1 MTAPH
6 RLLMCALAALV
17 IGSAA
22 PAQAQRIDFE
32 QKLQD
37 AYVRIDA
44 LSNLTAEQKQA
55 QRAAAVEEI
64 TKAVEVFNQ
73 HIGDL
78 QAAAEQ
84 LKTVGDMAGYDLKK
98 VEEFSEKLKT
108 LNESSVL
115 KGMGT
120 ALEIKGQVEQISSI
134 YNEAKAL
141 DNNQNLPPSTRRG
154 LAVLQA
160 FGNVMKT
167 YGGSV
172 PLMGG
177 ALETYGE
184 IVDGIAKA
192 APNLKT
198 TSAGQL
204 DRALVAKEVLQGIPN
219 AGSATPMPTDLMQN
233 DLFIVEMQPDTG
245 NRSEFYMRRPEGVLL
260 ESDTSAWIKVDYDKV
275 KGIIADY
282 KMMKLQERYIQIEKS
297 GSSPEDKE
305 SAREA
310 AKAAIRETTPGAKE
324 LYPFIQNA
332 KNRAALTQASRQAAR
347 ALALEPLRKEIART
361 VDPRVT
367 SEQVAFAQNSLT
379 TYGTMLNMPIDP
391 ARRAVLLREYFKDR
405 NGLWKAM
412 RLKTVLLHPG
422 LGDMLRAQNKD
433 PATMTM
439 DEMAAAVRQWLV
451 KAHAPAAQPVEGA
464 RPPNAS
470 SKLTNE
476 QLCACINDFHKT
488 ITPRLALD
496 NCRKGEGANCLRV
509 DVQIVETFK
518 LKYDAKR
525 SDGPQFCGGVFKVT
539 WVYPPGYKHRRTGDI
554 GTVSTRVT
562 NSYSIAGARSR
573 CDQFMAQQPGSGG
586 SAAPSATPCT
596 PSVADPFCALK
607 GTAPK

>member
-1 MTAPH
+1 MIAPI
-6 RLLMCALAALV
+6 RVVMFALAALV
-17 IGSAA
+17 IGAAA
-22 PAQAQRIDFE
+22 PVHAQRIDFE

-37 AYVRIDA
+37 AYARIDA
-44 LSNLTAEQKQA
+44 LSNLTAEQKQS
-55 QRAAAVEEI
+55 QRATAVEEI
-64 TKAVEVFNQ
+64 TKAAEIFNQ

-84 LKTVGDMAGYDLKK
+84 FKAVGDITGYDLKK
-98 VEEFSEKLKT
+98 VEEFSEKLKA

-141 DNNQNLPPSTRRG
+141 DSNQNLPPSTRRG

-160 FGNVMKT
+160 FGNVMKN

-204 DRALVAKEVLQGIPN
+204 DRTLVAKEMLQGIPN
-219 AGSATPMPTDLMQN
+219 SGAATPIPTDLMQN

-245 NRSEFYMRRPEGVLL
+245 NQSEFYMRRPEGVLL
-260 ESDTSAWIKVDYDKV
+260 ESDTPSWIKVDYDKV
-275 KGIIADY
+275 KGIVADY
-282 KMMKLQERYIQIEKS
+282 KMMKLQERYNQIEKS
-297 GSSPEDKE
+297 GASPEDKE
-305 SAREA
+305 SARDA
-310 AKAAIRETTPGAKE
+310 AKTAIRATTPGAKE

-347 ALALEPLRKEIART
+347 TLALEPLRKVIAST

-367 SEQVAFAQNSLT
+367 SEQVAFAQESLT

-405 NGLWKAM
+405 NALWKAM

-439 DEMAAAVRQWLV
+439 DEMAAAVRQWRANAR
-451 KAHAPAAQPVEGA
+451 KPATQPLDGV
-464 RPPNAS
+464 RPPNES

-476 QLCACINDFHKT
+476 QLCACINDFHKI
-488 ITPRLALD
+488 ITQRVALD
-496 NCRKGEGANCLRV
+496 DCRKAEGANCLRV
-509 DVQIVETFK
+509 EVQILETFK

-525 SDGPQFCGGVFKVT
+525 SDGPQFCGGVYKVT
-539 WVYPPGYKHRRTGDI
+539 WVYPPGYKHRRTVDV

-562 NSYSIAGARSR
+562 SNYSIAGARSR
-573 CDQFMAQQPGSGG
+573 CNQFMAQQPGSGG
-586 SAAPSATPCT
+586 SAAPSATTCT

-607 GTAPK
+607 GKAPK